1 MRLLAL
7 AVAGGVAA
15 CSPAWSSHAQ
25 TQLES
30 PVPLDCVHSTLLLQP
45 GIDTT
50 ATFADQGWPSTRE
63 RIGYLVEGQPQP
75 EPYQEVAF
83 AGPAGGGH
91 FIQRPDPSGAARI
104 EVYWQWSGERPS
116 ESTVQAAEQWLRN
129 YIVLLCRECIGMEI
143 DSQRDIMITRSWADP
158 DEVH

>member
-1 MRLLAL
+1 MGPGPIFCMRMSSFLQN
-7 AVAGGVAA
+7 G
-15 CSPAWSSHAQ
+15 AWPH
-25 TQLES
+25 LF
-30 PVPLDCVHSTLLLQP
+30 P
-45 GIDTT
+45 GAKAMCFRTI
-50 ATFADQGWPSTRE
+50 
-63 RIGYLVEGQPQP
+63 QP